1 MKTTVVVVDKKG
13 FAEHYDV
20 ECQILVPDIL
30 RAFREHYTNDT
41 ELMGMVCHNSGW
53 YGFECRQLMNGFWEL
68 TVSTRYNCHD
78 THVCNFK
85 M

>member
-1 MKTTVVVVDKKG
+1 MNTVVVIDKKG

-20 ECQILVPDIL
+20 ECQNLVTDVL
-30 RAFREHYTNDT
+30 RVFRKYYTSNVKMMTIVSD
-41 ELMGMVCHNSGW
+41 NSW
-53 YGFECRQLMNGFWEL
+53 HLFECKPLTNGYWEL
-68 TVSTRYNCHD
+68 TVSTRYNCHQ